1 MATLKE
7 PKIIK
12 DFITAEEAQ
21 FFLCYTQMMHR
32 NNPFASNDKSYE
44 VPNDD
49 TSYYADALTES
60 LLLKKHEFMEKELGI
75 KLFPTYTYWRMYTY
89 GSELKKHTDRNS
101 CEISITLHLGSDGTP
116 WPICFNDQC
125 FELKPGEAAI
135 YKGIEWPHYRKEPY
149 KGDFYSQVFM
159 HYVHADGI
167 HQQYKFDKRPLVG
180 LKK

>member
-12 DFITAEEAQ
+12 DFITPEEAN
-21 FFLCYTQMMHR
+21 FYLCYTQMMHR
-32 NNPFASNDKSYE
+32 NSGASAATMPEAPNNDAC
-44 VPNDD
+44 
-49 TSYYADALTES
+49 YYSDAMTETLMLT
-60 LLLKKHEFMEKELGI
+60 KQKRMEQELGI
-75 KLFPTYTYWRMYTY
+75 NLYPTYTYWRMYTF
-89 GSELKKHTDRNS
+89 GSELNKHTDRQS
-101 CEISITLHLGSDGTP
+101 CEVSVTLHLGSDGTP

-125 FELKPGEAAI
+125 YELKPGEAAI

-159 HYVHADGI
+159 HYVHADGLY
-167 HQQYKFDKRPLVG
+167 QSYKFDQRPMVG